1 MRIAVIGAG
10 AMGSIYGGHLSQHNE
25 VVLVDTNETVVKKI
39 TDEGL
44 CIDEND
50 TTNVYHPSAVS
61 NTKEEKPADLV
72 ILFVKALFSRS
83 ALEGNRALI
92 GPNTRLMTLQNG
104 AGHEDLLKEFVAED
118 HIIIGTTEDNG
129 AVLGLGHVR
138 HGGAAVKIGR
148 ASCRERV

>member
-1 MRIAVIGAG
+1 M
-10 AMGSIYGGHLSQHNE
+10 
-25 VVLVDTNETVVKKI
+25 
-39 TDEGL
+39 
-44 CIDEND
+44 
-50 TTNVYHPSAVS
+50 YHPSAVS

-92 GPNTRLMTLQNG
+92 GPNTCLMSLQYG

-138 HGGAAVKIGR
+138 HGGAAVTNVGMLTEDQEGFLPKLKEAFDACGFQVKIHDNIQQLIWDKLFTNVSLSALTG
-148 ASCRERV
+148 VLQVDMPL